1 MKRITAFLL
10 TALLLLSLAACGE
23 KDAWQEQ
30 YDLGMRYLNEGNY
43 EEAVIAFTAAI
54 EIDPKRPEA
63 YLGLADAYIGA
74 GDLDAA
80 RKVLKDGL
88 TATASSKIRTR
99 LEESGVIRVPVSQSY
114 RSLYEHGP
122 YGTVTYTYDQKGNVL
137 RSEDTDYQNE
147 GDTVSVTISE
157 FTYEGDMAV
166 SQKRWCE
173 FNGGSELID
182 TSYFQPQQAAP
193 GRLGVCASIFGDK
206 IAVCMDPHP
215 GSLLMEGGE
224 AEEYVDCPPEV
235 SNPRM
240 ENDTDWATAV
250 YTYDEMGYPVYVESY
265 SAAGVLI
272 GTAEISWMEIT
283 LD

>member
-10 TALLLLSLAACGE
+10 TALLVLSLVACGG
-23 KDAWQEQ
+23 KGTWQEQ

-43 EEAVIAFTAAI
+43 QEAVIAFTAAI

-114 RSLYEHGP
+114 RSLYDHGP

-137 RSEDTDYQNE
+137 RSEMTDYQND
-147 GDTVSVTISE
+147 GDTVQVTISE
-157 FTYEGDMAV
+157 YTYEGGMAV
-166 SQKRWCE
+166 SEKRWCE
-173 FNGGSELID
+173 YDGGSELMD
-182 TSYFQPQQAAP
+182 TSDFQPTQASP
-193 GRLGVCASIFGDK
+193 GLWIITSHFGDK
-206 IAVCMDPHP
+206 IAVCMDPYP
-215 GSLLMEGGE
+215 ESLLMEGGE

-235 SNPRM
+235 SNPFM
-240 ENDTDWATAV
+240 VEDTDWATAV

>member
-114 RSLYEHGP
+114 RSLYDHGP

-137 RSEDTDYQNE
+137 RSETTDYQND
-147 GDTVSVTISE
+147 GDTVQVTISE
-157 FTYEGDMAV
+157 YTYEGNMAV
-166 SQKRWCE
+166 SEKRWCE
-173 FNGGSELID
+173 YDGGSIPIE
-182 TSYFQPQQAAP
+182 TYFQPQQAAP
-193 GRLGVCASIFGDK
+193 GSLGILNGIFGNK

-215 GSLLMEGGE
+215 GELRMQGGE

-235 SNPRM
+235 SNPFM
-240 ENDTDWATAV
+240 VEDTDWATAV

-272 GTAEISWMEIT
+272 GTAEISWMEVT